1 MTDTIRVGERAP
13 AFSLPAINREGSVS
27 LADYRGRRAVMVGL
41 FRGLH
46 CPFCRRQIVLFGSVQ
61 PALSALGVE
70 TLAVVNTPLER
81 ARLYFRYRPVPITL
95 LSDPHCETHKAF
107 GIPRIEFLP
116 EEGEPGQWPRTR
128 PQDFAAARID
138 PTGELG
144 RPTQPMEANGVL
156 NRKDAFELTKVDEEI
171 FEAHGTQFAGQFLID
186 REGLVRWRWTEAP
199 QSANELCRF
208 PRAEEMLDA
217 ARQM

>member
-1 MTDTIRVGERAP
+1 MTDTIQVGERAP
-13 AFSLPAINREGSVS
+13 ALSVPAINREGPVS
-27 LADYRGRRAVMVGL
+27 LADYRGRRAVMLGF

-46 CPFCRRQIVLFGSVQ
+46 CPFCRRQIVLLGAVQ

-144 RPTQPMEANGVL
+144 RPTQPMEANAVL

-171 FEAHGTQFAGQFLID
+171 IEAHGMQAAGHFLID
-186 REGLVRWRWTEAP
+186 REGVVRWRWTEAP